1 MTNDARTMCLRTAS
15 LPTNATL
22 SQPPPRRPQPSS
34 TDNKQDYDPEQVGRT
49 MYDSIKI
56 LGLGFGATGSEVEDE
71 VPKQLSH
78 YYHPD
83 RWDPIRT
90 NMTLDQS
97 TAHFQRHNNAHSYI
111 RQILELF

>member
-1 MTNDARTMCLRTAS
+1 
-15 LPTNATL
+15 
-22 SQPPPRRPQPSS
+22 
-34 TDNKQDYDPEQVGRT
+34 

-97 TAHFQRHNNAHSYI
+97 TAHFQRHNNAPLLHTADSRIVLNVIY
-111 RQILELF
+111 FC